1 MTNSNVNT
9 GTICS
14 ILCRDLIS
22 GYDDDVKET
31 SSIPKW
37 ILSSSLIQG
46 GLRNSSEENVQNM
59 NDLSS
64 LLVPSGVL
72 KKLWNSHPCLHV
84 ASFEVVHTVWSLSVS
99 EFDLKSILSDSKRKK
114 QLAKVCKQVI
124 SKVCKALSK
133 SIQSSSKSKDE
144 QKKMYKELSDKVVF
158 RAATI
163 AEHTRTLHIIIIGDS
178 KSMQFD
184 IV

>member
-37 ILSSSLIQG
+37 ILSSSLIRG
-46 GLRNSSEENVQNM
+46 GLRNSSEENVQSM

-72 KKLWNSHPCLHV
+72 KKIWNSHPCLHV
-84 ASFEVVHTVWSLSVS
+84 ASFEVVHTVWSLSFS
-99 EFDLKSILSDSKRKK
+99 IFDLKSILSDSKRKK
-114 QLAKVCKQVI
+114 HLGAGTSIFGARDIAPSIVQALVIGSRTQLLVTTTSTLESNVRRLCVC
-124 SKVCKALSK
+124 VCPM
-133 SIQSSSKSKDE
+133 DCN
-144 QKKMYKELSDKVVF
+144 SDAWSLTRV
-158 RAATI
+158 RA
-163 AEHTRTLHIIIIGDS
+163 
-178 KSMQFD
+178 
-184 IV
+184 